1 MPHKCV
7 SCSKVYPNSSP
18 ELLKGCACGSRIFL
32 YLRNDDIPIKDAMD
46 SGLGA
51 ALESGQLEKLSKTQ
65 SVSIELVPSS
75 APQDAE
81 AQKMGEYLGVQP
93 FAANN
98 RKEQPAE
105 NITVIDRGEYELDI
119 PSLMAGD
126 PLVVRSQNGIYY
138 LKIPTVGRNR

>member
-32 YLRNDDIPIKDAMD
+32 YMRSDDIPMKEAMD

-51 ALESGQLEKLSKTQ
+51 ALESGKVAELAATHPV
-65 SVSIELVPSS
+65 SVEMVSS
-75 APQDAE
+75 SDAE
-81 AQKMGEYLGVQP
+81 AQKMGEYLGVQFP
-93 FAANN
+93 AANS

-119 PSLMAGD
+119 ASLMAGD

-138 LKIPTVGRNR
+138 LKIPTIGKTR